1 MCICVFILPASL
13 LSIMVAKF
21 LFTDL
26 RFKIFADTEF
36 RLKEVFTQNKQSLTS
51 ESHCIDCKDIG
62 I

>member
-26 RFKIFADTEF
+26 RFKIFAEF
-36 RLKEVFTQNKQSLTS
+36 RLKKVFTQNKQSLTS